1 MVFKIYLLINQHL
14 VSTLDLKEDN
24 GIGYIFAW
32 ISKRLFKSNLKHIFN
47 PLSPRIKRFGY
58 KAGMQFLHESLVVEN
73 RNHLTNIG
81 NVYIIYDLD
90 SWSENS
96 LNIFSSKKL
105 LAWCT

>member
-14 VSTLDLKEDN
+14 VSTLDLKEGND
-24 GIGYIFAW
+24 IGYIFAW

-73 RNHLTNIG
+73 KNHLTNIV

-90 SWSENS
+90 SWSKNS
-96 LNIFSSKKL
+96 LNTFSSKKL